1 MLLVGWQI
9 RTLMV
14 AFMNAADGIVP
25 PEDEWSPP
33 CDVTIQFKLVP
44 DVLRL
49 WYKSYKGV
57 SRSLKV

>member
-1 MLLVGWQI
+1 
-9 RTLMV
+9 MV
-14 AFMNAADGIVP
+14 AFMNAAGGIVP